1 MLLCRDIVTFSRVE
15 ESSGSTDS
23 PKTNE
28 ENEDDLDEQF
38 EQSLAVWVEPQGTKG
53 EPTKTKESLEKLQK
67 PLRKSVMAMVTF
79 SVTAWENFRP

>member
-1 MLLCRDIVTFSRVE
+1 MFLCRDIVTFSRVE

-23 PKTNE
+23 SKTNE

-67 PLRKSVMAMVTF
+67 PRRKSVVAMVTF

>member
-1 MLLCRDIVTFSRVE
+1 MFLCRDIVTFSRVE
-15 ESSGSTDS
+15 ESSGSMDS
-23 PKTNE
+23 PKTN
-28 ENEDDLDEQF
+28 EQF

-67 PLRKSVMAMVTF
+67 PRRKSVVAMVTF